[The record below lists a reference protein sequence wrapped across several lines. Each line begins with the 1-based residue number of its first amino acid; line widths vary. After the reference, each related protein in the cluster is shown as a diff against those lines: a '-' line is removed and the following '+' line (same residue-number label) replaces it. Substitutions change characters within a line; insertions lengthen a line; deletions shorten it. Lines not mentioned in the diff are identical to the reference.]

1 MSQKW
6 PFQFPEEWLAMPI
19 SALRERHGI
28 DILTYEER
36 DTGDLLEWSGQY

>member
-6 PFQFPEEWLAMPI
+6 PFQFPEEWLDQSI
-19 SALRERHGI
+19 FALRERHGI
-28 DILTYEER
+28 DILTSEER